1 MDDSVNRE
9 KVRVCRSEGDPF
21 RRLVLFLS
29 RGRGV
34 TLGHWIFLPD
44 WCAEDPAVMAH
55 ELEHVRQYEAW
66 GPIRYYARGIREQAQ
81 FLLSR
86 VGLAANPYDW
96 RRAGIKP
103 FEEYGMEQQGQIA
116 EDAVRGDKVAMQVLG
131 RRSTVNSRLL
141 IVDR

>member
-1 MDDSVNRE
+1 MDDSVNRVR
-9 KVRVCRSEGDPF
+9 VRVCRSEGDPF

-44 WCAEDPAVMAH
+44 WCADDEAVIAH

-66 GPIRYYARGIREQAQ
+66 GPVRYYALGVQEQMQ
-81 FLLSR
+81 YLLFR
-86 VGLAANPYDW
+86 LGLAANPYDW

-103 FEEYGMEQQGQIA
+103 FEDYGMEQQGQLV
-116 EDAVRGDKVAMQVLG
+116 EDAARGDEVALG
-131 RRSTVNSRLL
+131 VISRRSTV
-141 IVDR
+141 DR